1 MVGGEVLPAAAVFC
15 DALTEVVAPQLRHP
29 VEIVPSTVGRDAV
42 ARGALARSL
51 THVRT
56 SHMGLG

>member
-1 MVGGEVLPAAAVFC
+1 MTPE
-15 DALTEVVAPQLRHP
+15 LRHP
-29 VEIVPSTVGRDAV
+29 VEVVPSTVGRDAV

-51 THVRT
+51 THVRS